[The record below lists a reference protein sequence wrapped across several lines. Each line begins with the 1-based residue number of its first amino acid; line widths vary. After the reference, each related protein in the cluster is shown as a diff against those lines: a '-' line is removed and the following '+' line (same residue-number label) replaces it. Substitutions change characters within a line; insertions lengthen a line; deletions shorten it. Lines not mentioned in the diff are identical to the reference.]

1 MNLVTEDYNNID
13 YITQENDNQTNNLG
27 INLNNT
33 DMKDLE
39 INI

>member
-39 INI
+39 IDI

>member
-1 MNLVTEDYNNID
+1 MNLVTEDFINVD

-39 INI
+39 IDI

>member
-1 MNLVTEDYNNID
+1 MNLVTEDFINVD
-13 YITQENDNQTNNLG
+13 YITQENDNQTNNLD

-39 INI
+39 IDI

>member
-1 MNLVTEDYNNID
+1 MNLVTEDFINVD
-13 YITQENDNQTNNLG
+13 YITQENDNQTNNLD

>member
-13 YITQENDNQTNNLG
+13 YITQENDNQTNNLD

-39 INI
+39 IDI